1 MAKNRGLGRGLDSI
15 YADNLIDGNDREV
28 TTLRINMIQPRS
40 EQPRAYFN
48 KESLQE
54 LADSI
59 AIHGILQP
67 ITVRRGVGDF
77 YEIVAGERRWRAAKM
92 AALTEVPVIVI
103 EADELKAAQIA
114 LIENMQREDLNPVE
128 EALACDALI
137 RNFGMTQDEAAKQLG
152 KSRPGLA
159 NMLRILDLPDE
170 ALEMVRSGELNYGA
184 ARALLGLTDKTKIMP
199 LAERIVNRKLSV
211 RGAEDAVRREN
222 EASKDQTSDEP
233 TGVQVDYY
241 AEVER
246 KILDASGIRVRLRKV
261 RGGHSRMEIDC
272 ATNDDLEE
280 IIKKL
285 CGNAYYEG

>member
-15 YADNLIDGNDREV
+15 YADNLIEGSDREV
-28 TTLRINMIQPRS
+28 TTLRINQLQPRS
-40 EQPRAYFN
+40 DQPRSYFN

-67 ITVRRGVGDF
+67 ILVRRGEGEL
-77 YEIVAGERRWRAAKM
+77 YEIIAGERRWRAAKM
-92 AALTEVPVIVI
+92 AALTEVPVSVV

-137 RNFGMTQDEAAKQLG
+137 RHYGMTQDEAARRLG

-159 NMLRILDLPDE
+159 NILRILELPE
-170 ALEMVRSGELNYGA
+170 PVLEMVRTGDLSYGA
-184 ARALLGLTDKTKIMP
+184 ARSLLGLTDKTKIVP
-199 LAERIVNRKLSV
+199 LAERIVNRRLSV
-211 RGAEDAVRREN
+211 RGAEAAVRREN
-222 EASKDQTSDEP
+222 EASRDAAEDEP

-246 KILDASGIRVRLRKV
+246 KILDATGIRVRLRKV

-272 ATNDDLEE
+272 SDNDELEE

-285 CGNAYYEG
+285 CGAAYYED

>member
-1 MAKNRGLGRGLDSI
+1 MGASSR
-15 YADNLIDGNDREV
+15 V
-28 TTLRINMIQPRS
+28 
-40 EQPRAYFN
+40 
-48 KESLQE
+48 
-54 LADSI
+54 
-59 AIHGILQP
+59 
-67 ITVRRGVGDF
+67 
-77 YEIVAGERRWRAAKM
+77 

-261 RGGHSRMEIDC
+261 RGVHSRMEIDC